1 MAYADLKT
9 LSGAEPEE
17 FVELEMDVCSLTYG
31 LSPCV
36 AAIGST
42 GDRKCFNTYATC
54 QDKQH
59 FDRSAYTYRFSKPN
73 AALPIGINT
82 IPLLQSVNYA
92 PQQITPGKGLGVRGS
107 VTLKF
112 LDAPFA
118 DDAFD
123 KYASDRGYD
132 SLTKGTFWGKFKA
145 RHKFFQGRLL
155 KLKTGYLTKPF
166 SWDNFQERIYI
177 IESITG
183 PDSKGMVTVVAKD
196 ILKLADDDRAQ
207 CPKPN
212 RGKLFANIDNI
223 QTSLTL
229 TPLGIGDEEYP
240 TTGIVRVGSE
250 LMTFSRVADVLT
262 IARHQYNS
270 VASEHKANDAV
281 QLCAVFS
288 AEPVQNIIYQL
299 LTNYASLPTS
309 YIDKAAWDLEQS
321 SYLPGVYSAIITEPT
336 GVNKLIAE
344 LTEQGLCYLWW
355 DEVSKLVQFR
365 ALRPPQSGLPVFTDD
380 NGFIADS
387 LSLTESANERVS
399 RFLVYFDR
407 KDLTKKLDE
416 AANYNQYVYGADLES
431 ESPNEHGS
439 SRIKT
444 IFSRWFNANSL
455 GRVEILAQTLLKKYT
470 NPPRFLEFVIDNK
483 EDLSM
488 GDLFIAQTR
497 LMQNDVGDNDLINMQ
512 VIERIEYKSGHH
524 IKMRAQEN
532 IYNSRANDFNNR
544 KIIISF
550 DTVDLNLYDA
560 YVNEYGVPPSDVVIE
575 FEILENVL
583 VTGST
588 TSNYALRVDNRWPAN
603 VTIILINKG
612 LIAGRG
618 GKGANACWYYQSLN
632 SSPRIDEEIFIFGE
646 NGEDGGNALLVDY
659 QIVIDNTNGIIS
671 GGGGGGGAGV
681 VMLLGND
688 STSEYSGGGGGGA
701 PIGVGGSRGYIHEFV
716 NGVEYYFTDNDFE
729 TAGQTATK
737 TDGGLAGIKF
747 CKSTPSPYGYT
758 ANGGKGGDLAQN
770 GENGYSPLYPS
781 SFTPGVG
788 GIAGDAIHGNS
799 FITWQNTGSI
809 LGTVT

>member
-59 FDRSAYTYRFSKPN
+59 FNRSAYVYRFAKPN

-82 IPLLQSVNYA
+82 IPLLQSVSYA
-92 PQQITPGKGLGVRGS
+92 AQQITPGKGLGVRGS

-183 PDSKGMVTVVAKD
+183 PDAKGIVTVVAKD

-212 RGKLFANIDNI
+212 RSKLFANIDNI

-240 TTGIVRVGSE
+240 ASGIVRVGSE

-299 LTNYASLPTS
+299 LTNYATLPTS

-321 SYLPGVYSAIITEPT
+321 SYLPGVYSTIITEPT

-355 DEVSKLVQFR
+355 DEVAKLVQFR

-387 LSLTESANERVS
+387 LSLTESANDRVS

-431 ESPNEHGS
+431 ESANEHGS

-488 GDLFIAQTR
+488 GDLFVAQTR
-497 LMQNDVGDNDLINMQ
+497 LMQNDVGDNDLVNMQ

-560 YVNEYGVPPSDVVIE
+560 YVNEYGVPISDITIVFDV
-575 FEILENVL
+575 LENVL
-583 VTGST
+583 ITGST
-588 TSNYALRVDNRWPAN
+588 VSNYALTVDDRWPDN
-603 VTIILINKG
+603 VSIILNTISQISG
-612 LIAGRG
+612 LG
-618 GKGANACWYYQSLN
+618 G
-632 SSPRIDEEIFIFGE
+632 
-646 NGEDGGNALLVDY
+646 DGGDAAQYVDY
-659 QIVIDNTNGIIS
+659 VLIPAQNGQNGGRAILANYPITINNSGVISVGA
-671 GGGGGGGAGV
+671 GGGGGGGFE
-681 VMLLGND
+681 ND
-688 STSEYSGGGGGGA
+688 AVFAIAGGGA
-701 PIGVGGSRGYIHEFV
+701 GGAPLGLGGLGGRNIVSGVTDPIVGGDGGNASKTIGGTGGTPNEGGYYGGDGGDLGQ
-716 NGVEYYFTDNDFE
+716 NGQAGNINSIPFTGSPA
-729 TAGQTATK
+729 TAY
-737 TDGGLAGIKF
+737 GLAGM
-747 CKSTPSPYGYT
+747 
-758 ANGGKGGDLAQN
+758 AGD
-770 GENGYSPLYPS
+770 YSI
-781 SFTPGVG
+781 V
-788 GIAGDAIHGNS
+788 GIANVILN
-799 FITWQNTGSI
+799 NTGTI
-809 LGTVT
+809 IGATI